1 MSSLDLPVSQ
11 TNSRTG
17 ATADSRP
24 WPRSVALGVG
34 QELAL
39 VWLTVGV
46 FVAVSIWWLMHD
58 NRVPDYDSGAHMNA
72 AFLYFKDFSAG
83 HLLRPFVGFDTYP
96 PLVRVVGA
104 LAIFLFGMHPMALV
118 LSSNFVFVPLLALGC
133 YGVGKVLAGPRA
145 GLLAAVFALGS
156 PMFVSMMHQYDLDPP
171 QAAMVA
177 VTVWAL
183 LASRRF
189 ERAGV
194 SALAGVLFGLAL
206 MTKETSAIFIAGL
219 LVALVIRGGW
229 RQPRG
234 LLLFEIGCLAIAG
247 PWYAYHFGQLVQTFT
262 SIAQLVTN
270 SEQAPPL
277 LSARNATWYFWD
289 LVNEQTLAPL
299 ALAFFA
305 GVALAV
311 TRLVRDPSARQGFL
325 PELLAGAAVSYVGM
339 TLLTHKDPRYTLPAL
354 VYVAVLATFW
364 VPSLPKVW
372 LRRSVA
378 GAIIAVAAVNFAAV
392 SFGLGGIAARVMLA
406 LPGAQSFVNYPRQLT
421 LYEDVGYVRGGP
433 MHNGDM
439 LGLVRGLRRDGVTSV
454 TVDPSTNYVDLS
466 AAGLLP
472 MLDEYGIRLTF
483 HLGRGAD
490 FRYVLARAVHPGDP
504 RPCQWFTAS
513 TSVFEQDPGQ
523 RLGVYVLRRQ
533 ENLGSRDRR
542 DPLRGYVVAC
552 PGRVSVPY
560 R

>member
-11 TNSRTG
+11 TNSRTTG
-17 ATADSRP
+17 TVGSRL
-24 WPRSVALGVG
+24 WPRDLAVGVG

-39 VWLTVGV
+39 VWLTVGL
-46 FVAVSIWWLMHD
+46 FVAVSAWWLMHD

-118 LSSNFVFVPLLALGC
+118 LSSNVVFVPLLALGC
-133 YGVGKVLAGPRA
+133 YGVGKLLAGPRA
-145 GLLAAVFALGS
+145 GLLAALFALGS

-189 ERAGV
+189 ERVGI

-219 LVALVIRGGW
+219 LLALVIRGGW

-234 LLLFEIGCLAIAG
+234 LLLFEIACIATAG
-247 PWYAYHFGQLVQTFT
+247 PWYAYHLDQLVQTFT

-289 LVNEQTLAPL
+289 LVNQQTLAPF

-305 GVALAV
+305 GVALAIA
-311 TRLVRDPSARQGFL
+311 RLVRDPSARRGFL
-325 PELLAGAAVSYVGM
+325 PELLAGALASYLGM

-354 VYVAVLATFW
+354 VYIAVLATFW
-364 VPSLPKVW
+364 VPSLTKVW

-378 GAIIAVAAVNFAAV
+378 GAIIAVAIINFAGI
-392 SFGLGGIAARVMLA
+392 SFGLGGIAARVLLV
-406 LPGAQSFVNYPRQLT
+406 LPGAQSFVNYPGQLT

-433 MHNGDM
+433 MRNGDM
-439 LGLVRGLRRDGVTSV
+439 LGLVRGLRQDGVTSV
-454 TVDPSTNYVDLS
+454 TFDPRTNYIDFS
-466 AAGLLP
+466 PAGLLP
-472 MLDEYGIRLTF
+472 LLDEYGITLTF
-483 HLGRGAD
+483 HLRGDAD
-490 FRYVLARAVHPGDP
+490 ARYVLARAVHPNDP

-513 TSVFEQDPGQ
+513 TSVFEQDPGL
-523 RLGVYVLRRQ
+523 RLGVYVLKRKD
-533 ENLGSRDRR
+533 G

-552 PGRVSVPY
+552 PGRASVAY